1 MSRKEVYRLIDGERD
16 YQDSRWSNIFESRNN
31 KPDVPDESKSIAEW
45 LNYIEFH
52 LNEAKHAVYALEP
65 KDATASIRKVAALA
79 VRAMEIHGAPERK
92 IEKSNTP

>member
-1 MSRKEVYRLIDGERD
+1 MEKMKMKRKEVYYLIDVERD
-16 YQDSRWSNIFESRNN
+16 YQDRRWDNDSETRAGKSDF
-31 KPDVPDESKSIAEW
+31 PDSEKSIAEW

-65 KDATASIRKVAALA
+65 KKATASIRKIAALA

-92 IEKSNTP
+92 IK